1 MGVLKNVKKAAAGK
15 MAKMA
20 QGMAGDKESAAP
32 KNEKLDQLNE
42 IYQEQEE
49 QLGSPVKDDDTILA
63 LDIGTEYVKAV
74 IARQDKKGGLDV
86 IGIGRA
92 HQAASNMYA
101 GAIADIPAVVG
112 VCERALSQAEK
123 MSGTTS
129 KLTVVGI
136 AGELIKGNTSTVRY
150 RRKNGNKPL
159 SEQEMSLIIKRVQDR
174 AGEIA
179 RKEIAD
185 ETNNPNV
192 EVRLINSA
200 IVSIAIDGYKISN
213 PIGFKGTDVVIQ
225 FYTAFAPLV
234 HISAIEKVCAELS
247 LDLLAV
253 AVEPFAVCRA
263 CLGDD
268 IDSGFSG
275 IVMDIGGGTTDI
287 AVVDDGGVEG
297 TKMFGI
303 GGRGGPTSYG
313 GGGGGFG
320 GFEDIFSSFFGGGGA
335 QVNPNAPRQGDD
347 LQYRINL
354 KFEEAIFGVEKQV
367 KYNREEL
374 CHTCGGSGAKAG
386 THPETCHKC
395 GGRGQINVVRDTPLG
410 RMQTQVTCDVCNG
423 TGKEIKEKCE
433 TCHGSGHEKVAHT
446 VKVTVPAGV
455 ETGQKMRL
463 QGQGDA
469 GVNGGPYGDLY
480 VVFQVEASDKFE
492 RDGAEIY
499 YKMPMDFVQAALGDE
514 IEVPTV
520 HGNVKLKIPA
530 GTQSETNF
538 RLRGK
543 GVPHLNGN
551 GNGDEHVTV
560 HVKTP
565 KSLNKRQR
573 EAMLAFA
580 AASGEDV
587 KGVKKTVLDKLRDA
601 FEDK

>member
-1 MGVLKNVKKAAAGK
+1 MGVLKKVKSTAAGK
-15 MAKMA
+15 MAKIA
-20 QGMAGDKESAAP
+20 QGMAGDKAPAAP
-32 KNEKLDQLNE
+32 KNEKMDQLNE
-42 IYQEQEE
+42 IYEEQEA

-74 IARQDKKGGLDV
+74 IARQDKKGSLDV

-303 GGRGGPTSYG
+303 GGRSFTHQIAETLGVDFDTAEKYKLSIRNPAKVPA
-313 GGGGGFG
+313 
-320 GFEDIFSSFFGGGGA
+320 DIRDKMLMAVRRNLAVWLSGVEITLEEFNLSDMLPNKILLCGGGA
-335 QVNPNAPRQGDD
+335 GLNELQEVLATTDWFKELPFARRPVVHLVENADIPG
-347 LQYRINL
+347 IHN
-354 KFEEAIFGVEKQV
+354 
-367 KYNREEL
+367 
-374 CHTCGGSGAKAG
+374 
-386 THPETCHKC
+386 
-395 GGRGQINVVRDTPLG
+395 
-410 RMQTQVTCDVCNG
+410 QTSATLDHSYVT
-423 TGKEIKEKCE
+423 
-433 TCHGSGHEKVAHT
+433 
-446 VKVTVPAGV
+446 
-455 ETGQKMRL
+455 
-463 QGQGDA
+463 
-469 GVNGGPYGDLY
+469 
-480 VVFQVEASDKFE
+480 
-492 RDGAEIY
+492 
-499 YKMPMDFVQAALGDE
+499 ALGLLRVALDTLAGAPE
-514 IEVPTV
+514 DDGIRS
-520 HGNVKLKIPA
+520 KLA
-530 GTQSETNF
+530 
-538 RLRGK
+538 RL
-543 GVPHLNGN
+543 LQN
-551 GNGDEHVTV
+551 
-560 HVKTP
+560 
-565 KSLNKRQR
+565 
-573 EAMLAFA
+573 
-580 AASGEDV
+580 
-587 KGVKKTVLDKLRDA
+587 
-601 FEDK
+601 